1 MSAHRKQAEMSG
13 CDTRRREIAHKTVIA
28 ASTKSSTSTDRTP
41 TAMDKSASDKK
52 EYAGKHAVAPDRD
65 AAEMIM

>member
-28 ASTKSSTSTDRTP
+28 ASTKSLTATDRTP
-41 TAMDKSASDKK
+41 TAMDQSATDKK
-52 EYAGKHAVAPDRD
+52 ESAGNHAIAPGRD

>member
-28 ASTKSSTSTDRTP
+28 ASTKSLTATDRTP
-41 TAMDKSASDKK
+41 TAMDQSATDKK
-52 EYAGKHAVAPDRD
+52 EPAGKHAIAPDRD